1 MRCLNGGWRDLARE
15 VGSGAWSLTLR
26 RLWRA
31 MTLASLPGAGTT
43 VLGQP
48 AHAATGPLRITTVK
62 SVS

>member
-31 MTLASLPGAGTT
+31 MTLASLPALAPQFLANRRTR
-43 VLGQP
+43 QQ
-48 AHAATGPLRITTVK
+48 AHFESPP
-62 SVS
+62 